1 MNFDF
6 RQEVIETRGSA
17 NKNASLL
24 RISNRC
30 SQFDCK
36 TRYAWIL
43 NREKFL
49 LIKLIKKTKHLDR
62 IGRIVI
68 IYLNLIYISRY
79 VYRLTLEQK
88 VKNNK
93 NKNRNQFSFHLFFKK
108 KTFSRRKNHLV
119 QFEVYLL
126 SFETCR

>member
-30 SQFDCK
+30 SQFDSK

-93 NKNRNQFSFHLFFKK
+93 NKNRNQFSFHLFFQKK
-108 KTFSRRKNHLV
+108 KNFFEKKKPFS
-119 QFEVYLL
+119 
-126 SFETCR
+126 SI